1 MSSGI
6 GYPRAKK
13 TRDPAP
19 LWTIPLFKSKDTLN
33 RYNWII
39 HHCPNVSEGTYD
51 VMVSVWNPLD
61 GFRHSAP
68 TVIKVMER
76 IGPIWID
83 DFQMVTD
90 HVRKWQNRTLNSKAM

>member
-1 MSSGI
+1 M
-6 GYPRAKK
+6 
-13 TRDPAP
+13 
-19 LWTIPLFKSKDTLN
+19 N

-90 HVRKWQNRTLNSKAM
+90 HVRKRKNRSLNSKAM

>member
-1 MSSGI
+1 M
-6 GYPRAKK
+6 
-13 TRDPAP
+13 
-19 LWTIPLFKSKDTLN
+19 
-33 RYNWII
+33 
-39 HHCPNVSEGTYD
+39 SEGTYD

-90 HVRKWQNRTLNSKAM
+90 HVRKRQIRSLNSKAMGPCRHKGPSLNDVLIIFGFLEPLPHSQIHATSLTEL